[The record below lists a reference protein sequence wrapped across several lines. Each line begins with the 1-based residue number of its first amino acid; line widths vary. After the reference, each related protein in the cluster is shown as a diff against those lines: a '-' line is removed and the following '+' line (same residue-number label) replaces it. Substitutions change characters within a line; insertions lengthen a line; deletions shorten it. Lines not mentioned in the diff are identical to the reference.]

1 MTVGRKN
8 RPNVMLSRRDSRVA
22 THRGSGET
30 GGVAATEK
38 SLSLALVPRPTAWR
52 QIRRWMST
60 VAGVVAPLAVAVVL
74 IPVRGNYAAPAA
86 ALTLVV
92 VVAAVAV
99 VGPRRAGV
107 VASLSSALWFDL
119 FLTHPYERLTISH
132 GPELETTIA
141 IFVVGILIT
150 ELAARSRHHW
160 GAANEAY
167 HFVAT
172 IRDVA
177 ESGARGDDTHE
188 VVERARVALVQLL
201 DLRACR
207 FDAELEALP
216 LARIE
221 PSGDVVHVGLIWP
234 TGDIGLPGPE
244 CEIVARSSGRTV
256 GRFVLTPS
264 TGEAIS
270 HERLIAAVSVVDAAA
285 AALATEIGR

>member
-1 MTVGRKN
+1 MT
-8 RPNVMLSRRDSRVA
+8 
-22 THRGSGET
+22 
-30 GGVAATEK
+30 AADK
-38 SLSLALVPRPTAWR
+38 SKALALVPRPNLWR
-52 QIRRWMST
+52 RSRRWVST
-60 VAGVVAPLAVAVVL
+60 VVGIVAPLAVAAAL
-74 IPVRGNYAAPAA
+74 IPVRGVYAAPAA

-99 VGPRRAGV
+99 VGPRHAGV
-107 VASLSSALWFDL
+107 LASLSAALWFDL

-150 ELAARSRHHW
+150 ELAARSRHNW

-177 ESGARGDDTHE
+177 ESGARGDGASE
-188 VVERARVALVQLL
+188 VVERARVALVELL

-207 FDAELEALP
+207 FDPLLETPP

-244 CEIVARSSGRTV
+244 CEIVARWGGRNV

-264 TGEAIS
+264 TGGVVS
-270 HERLIAAVSVVDAAA
+270 RERLVAAVSAVAAAA
-285 AALATEIGR
+285 AALVARTDD

>member
-1 MTVGRKN
+1 
-8 RPNVMLSRRDSRVA
+8 MLSRRDSRVA

-119 FLTHPYERLTISH
+119 
-132 GPELETTIA
+132 
-141 IFVVGILIT
+141 
-150 ELAARSRHHW
+150 
-160 GAANEAY
+160 
-167 HFVAT
+167 
-172 IRDVA
+172 
-177 ESGARGDDTHE
+177 
-188 VVERARVALVQLL
+188 
-201 DLRACR
+201 
-207 FDAELEALP
+207 
-216 LARIE
+216 
-221 PSGDVVHVGLIWP
+221 
-234 TGDIGLPGPE
+234 
-244 CEIVARSSGRTV
+244 
-256 GRFVLTPS
+256 
-264 TGEAIS
+264 
-270 HERLIAAVSVVDAAA
+270 
-285 AALATEIGR
+285 